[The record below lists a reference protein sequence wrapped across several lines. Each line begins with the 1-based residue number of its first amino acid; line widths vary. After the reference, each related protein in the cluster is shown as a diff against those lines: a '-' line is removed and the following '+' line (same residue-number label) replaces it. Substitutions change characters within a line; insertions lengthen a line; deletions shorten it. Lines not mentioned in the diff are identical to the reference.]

1 MMKRLAGIFLL
12 LAAVLSLQAAA
23 PKGERIAVVN
33 METVFR
39 QYFKSRIAADT
50 LRQQSEVYRTY
61 IMAEQDKLREVE
73 KEMNAARDA
82 AQNLALSAAE
92 RESKKQLFEAKEKE
106 LRQKKAAL
114 NRYMVERNRTLSN
127 VEKNKR
133 QEILADIRAEAAKQA
148 VSGGYTF
155 VLDSSGMT
163 TSGIPAVLYAPPT
176 ADLTAKILKSLNAVA
191 VPQKDPEKK

>member
-1 MMKRLAGIFLL
+1 MKHLIPVFLL
-12 LAAVLSLQAAA
+12 LGMISGLQAAA
-23 PKGERIAVVN
+23 PRGERIAVVN

-39 QYFKSRIAADT
+39 QYYKSRIAADT
-50 LRQQSEVYRTY
+50 LRQQSEVYRNY
-61 IMAEQDKLREVE
+61 IMAEQAKLRELE
-73 KEMNAARDA
+73 KEVNTARDA

-92 RESKKQLFEAKEKE
+92 RESQKQLFTAKAQE
-106 LRQKKAAL
+106 LKQKRAEVQ
-114 NRYMVERNRTLSN
+114 NYMLERNRTLSN

-133 QEILADIRAEAAKQA
+133 QEILADIREEAKKQA

-176 ADLTAKILKSLNAVA
+176 ADLTAKILKSLNATA
-191 VPQKDPEKK
+191 TPGNGSDAK

>member
-92 RESKKQLFEAKEKE
+92 RESKKRLFEAKEQE

-127 VEKNKR
+127 VEKTKR

-191 VPQKDPEKK
+191 VPQKEPEKK

>member
-92 RESKKQLFEAKEKE
+92 RESKKQLFEAKEQE

-127 VEKNKR
+127 VEKTKR

-191 VPQKDPEKK
+191 VPQKEPEKK

>member
-1 MMKRLAGIFLL
+1 MKHLIPLFLL
-12 LAAVLSLQAAA
+12 LGIISGLQAAA
-23 PKGERIAVVN
+23 PQGERIAVVN

-39 QYFKSRIAADT
+39 QYYKSRIAADT
-50 LRQQSEVYRTY
+50 LRQQSEVYRNY
-61 IMAEQDKLREVE
+61 IMAEQTRLRELE
-73 KEMNAARDA
+73 KEMNTARDA

-92 RESKKQLFEAKEKE
+92 RESRKQLFTAKAQE
-106 LRQKKAAL
+106 LKQKRAEL
-114 NRYMVERNRTLSN
+114 QNYMLERNRTLSN

-133 QEILADIRAEAAKQA
+133 QEILTDIREEAKKQA

-176 ADLTAKILKSLNAVA
+176 ADLTAKILKSLNATA
-191 VPQKDPEKK
+191 APGNGSDAK

>member
-92 RESKKQLFEAKEKE
+92 RESKKQLFEAKEQE

-127 VEKNKR
+127 VEKAKR

-191 VPQKDPEKK
+191 VPQKEPEKK

>member
-148 VSGGYTF
+148 VSGGYNF

>member
-92 RESKKQLFEAKEKE
+92 RESKKQLFEAKEQE

-127 VEKNKR
+127 VEKAKR

>member
-92 RESKKQLFEAKEKE
+92 RESKKQLFEAKEQE

-127 VEKNKR
+127 VEKTKR

>member
-12 LAAVLSLQAAA
+12 LAAVLSLQAAV

-92 RESKKQLFEAKEKE
+92 RESKKQLFEAKEQE

-127 VEKNKR
+127 VEKAKR